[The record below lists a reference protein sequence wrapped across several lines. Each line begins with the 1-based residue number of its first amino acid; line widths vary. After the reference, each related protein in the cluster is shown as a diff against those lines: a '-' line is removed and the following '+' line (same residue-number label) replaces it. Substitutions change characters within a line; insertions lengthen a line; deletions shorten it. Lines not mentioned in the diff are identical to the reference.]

1 MRVLLA
7 SIFIGA
13 STFLLKRTPPSAFHL
28 FVLFLTFFFS
38 VYFAL
43 QNHCACV
50 HASQY
55 VSFLLIYISIYIYIY
70 IYTYIY
76 YIYIYIFV
84 ILSCL
89 HFLAIT
95 VKKKKGSYTESR
107 SSSRHIFLLLSRFSL
122 LSLEAVSHDFD
133 ALFFSP
139 FNLLSLV
146 RPSLLGCFTSL
157 LPFPLF
163 FVSAVL
169 KSLLEVKNDL
179 LILLYK

>member
-1 MRVLLA
+1 MYICNSLV
-7 SIFIGA
+7 
-13 STFLLKRTPPSAFHL
+13 
-28 FVLFLTFFFS
+28 
-38 VYFAL
+38 FAL
-43 QNHCACV
+43 SRHNCE
-50 HASQY
+50 
-55 VSFLLIYISIYIYIY
+55 
-70 IYTYIY
+70 
-76 YIYIYIFV
+76 
-84 ILSCL
+84 
-89 HFLAIT
+89 
-95 VKKKKGSYTESR
+95 KKKGSYTESR

>member
-28 FVLFLTFFFS
+28 FVLFLTFFFFCLLC
-38 VYFAL
+38 FAKPL
-43 QNHCACV
+43 CMCTRLTVCV
-50 HASQY
+50 VPSY
-55 VSFLLIYISIYIYIY
+55 IYKYIYIYIY
-70 IYTYIY
+70 IHILHIYMYICNSLV
-76 YIYIYIFV
+76 FA
-84 ILSCL
+84 LSRHNCE
-89 HFLAIT
+89 
-95 VKKKKGSYTESR
+95 KKKGSYTESR